1 MKAFDWLDC
10 AKSPFSAMVAVM
22 VTEGIL
28 YQDKVIKDPCLQGII
43 TDSLTARNLEE
54 QRGSSGA
61 LRYFGRYWHFG
72 RTACDTR
79 RESNQLSS
87 NQLHQLHPTDQ
98 NLRSIHPPT

>member
-1 MKAFDWLDC
+1 VKAFDWLDC

-22 VTEGIL
+22 VTEGTL
-28 YQDKVIKDPCLQGII
+28 YQDKVIENPFLQRI

-54 QRGSSGA
+54 QRGSSEA

-72 RTACDTR
+72 RTVCDTR

-98 NLRSIHPPT
+98 NVRSIDPPT